1 MKVCPKCGYGFSDE
15 FGFCPKCGYDVKNTL
30 IDIDGDS
37 TRLKTE
43 NQSQQSVFPIGN
55 NLSIYNQQAENE
67 RLRRRNDIL
76 KWIIIVIIA
85 ILGGVGLFLVC
96 TTCFKVSE
104 DKTITQSDITLSA
117 DSNIG
122 DNSESETP
130 VKYDA
135 VPAHTNTSWPT
146 DVEFPLVTEWSY
158 KFAEITPLEMNSN
171 QAFRGWCEIHPEYPK
186 QSFEGIT
193 DGNHTYSIES
203 VVYEYNN
210 GSGQRRYVGRYF
222 NHDINLSLDFN
233 AIGFRSEGKEYMA
246 IQYGHDSDKTK
257 SNAIYVKHGNIW
269 YGTWGKKNR
278 LMRMWQ
284 VK

>member
-1 MKVCPKCGYGFSDE
+1 MKVCPKCGYGLSDE
-15 FGFCPKCGYDVKNTL
+15 FEFCPKCGYDVKNTL

-43 NQSQQSVFPIGN
+43 NPSQKSVFPIGN

-76 KWIIIVIIA
+76 KWVIIVIIA
-85 ILGGVGLFLVC
+85 ILGGVELFLVC
-96 TTCFKVSE
+96 TTCF
-104 DKTITQSDITLSA
+104 
-117 DSNIG
+117 
-122 DNSESETP
+122 NSESETP
-130 VKYDA
+130 EKYDA
-135 VPAHTNTSWPT
+135 VPAHTNTSWPA

-158 KFAEITPLEMNSN
+158 KFTEITPLKMNSN
-171 QAFRGWCEIHPEYPK
+171 QTFGEWCEIHPEYPK

-203 VVYEYNN
+203 VVYEYNP